1 MIFNP
6 SKMCKGHKCL
16 KMCNLDEVTEQFYLL
31 LDLLS
36 EHTQEVLD
44 LLSEHTQE
52 VRVVEPPPT
61 CKRVAGHPNCTFWE
75 DIESEDRFR
84 VLISMLKT
92 IRSRNKETL
101 GVVSNK
107 YLMIALNSQT
117 VWSLTGSDLTH
128 FSRPALLKLSKLLG

>member
-52 VRVVEPPPT
+52 VRVVEPPPR
-61 CKRVAGHPNCTFWE
+61 CKHARVTQIAHFGKISKKKM
-75 DIESEDRFR
+75 DSE
-84 VLISMLKT
+84 I
-92 IRSRNKETL
+92 
-101 GVVSNK
+101 
-107 YLMIALNSQT
+107 
-117 VWSLTGSDLTH
+117 W
-128 FSRPALLKLSKLLG
+128 